1 MHYMPDIKPITFKS
15 KLQIIGINPFVFL
28 PKKALTAVFKQAGKD
43 RSPIPVRGT
52 VNGQPY
58 RQSLVRHLEEWR
70 LYINTSMLKKSPERI
85 GERLELSIEFD
96 PEPRTIKTPPA
107 FTKAL
112 KENKEA
118 NKVFGKLNKS
128 TQNEIVKY
136 LSNLKTQASLEKN
149 IVKAI
154 DFLLGKER
162 FIGRDLS
169 QQTPE

>member
-1 MHYMPDIKPITFKS
+1 MQESKSTTFKA
-15 KLQIIGINPFVFL
+15 KLDIVGINPFVFL

-58 RQSLVRHLEEWR
+58 RQNLVRHQELWR

-96 PEPRTIKTPPA
+96 PEPRTIETPPA

-112 KENKEA
+112 KANKEA
-118 NKVFGKLNKS
+118 GKIFAQLNNS

-136 LSNLKTQASLEKN
+136 LSKLKTQESLDKN
-149 IVKAI
+149 IEKAI
-154 DFLLGKER
+154 NFLLGKER
-162 FIGRDLS
+162 FIGRHLS
-169 QQTPE
+169 PPPQA